1 MVGME
6 LCCVKIG
13 EVNGRDKIGSRF
25 VCSGDILRKCVGV
38 VVIGRKNEGLKV
50 SFFYSVD
57 MRYLC
62 KCYGDG

>member
-50 SFFYSVD
+50 SFFIV
-57 MRYLC
+57 LI
-62 KCYGDG
+62 